1 MANVSKKLFNFII
14 LLPLAIVLIVLCVA
28 NRQSI
33 TLALNPFQPAD
44 SVLSFTAPFFVFL
57 FVALIVGVILGSF
70 VTWVSQGS
78 YRTLAKRKVKEDEA
92 LRRSA
97 SAREEELQRELDIY
111 RRQATDTAPLLRG

>member
-14 LLPLAIVLIVLCVA
+14 LLPLAIVLIILCVA

-33 TLALNPFQPAD
+33 TLALNPFQPSD
-44 SVLSFTAPFFVFL
+44 TVLAFTAPFFVFL
-57 FVALIVGVILGSF
+57 FAALILGVVLGSF
-70 VTWVSQGS
+70 VTWVSQSS

-97 SAREEELQRELDIY
+97 SAREQELQRELDVY
-111 RRQATDTAPLLRG
+111 RRQSSEATPLLRG